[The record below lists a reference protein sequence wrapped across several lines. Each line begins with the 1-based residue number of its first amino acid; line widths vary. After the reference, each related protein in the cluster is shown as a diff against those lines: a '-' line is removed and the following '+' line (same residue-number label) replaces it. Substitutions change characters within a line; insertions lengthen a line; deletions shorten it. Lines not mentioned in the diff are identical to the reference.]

1 VLIPEG
7 GMLKYTIQID
17 FLVINNTVEY
27 EGLVIGL
34 QLAKELSIRRLLI
47 QGDSQ
52 LVGVRLQ
59 RR

>member
-1 VLIPEG
+1 MLLWQYFELNGSYTLGQDLASCSSLPEG

-34 QLAKELSIRRLLI
+34 QLAK
-47 QGDSQ
+47 
-52 LVGVRLQ
+52 
-59 RR
+59 